1 MTETMTPEFDVSE
14 SVPARSRSWRT
25 VAIGVATV
33 FATVAVFF
41 GLFAFVLSGIQEQR
55 SQQQLYA
62 QFRGLID
69 PSSPLVKPTGG
80 VIKSGTPVAI
90 LNSAAAGLHDLMVV
104 EGTSSG
110 TTFFAPGHLR
120 NSPLPGQRGDSLII
134 GRSVTSG
141 APFGTLTSLKKGDD
155 IKVTTAQ
162 GIFRYVVLDHRVA
175 GDQLTALPP
184 SGSLLTLVTAT
195 GSSWLGDLAPTHLY
209 YVDAALVGRTVTAP
223 SGRPLVVTPA
233 EIQGHGDPN
242 AWPYVIFWLEAVL
255 LAAIGVVWL
264 WSKWP
269 WWRAWLVSVP
279 VVFAV
284 LWGLSTEL
292 LRLLPNVY

>member
-1 MTETMTPEFDVSE
+1 
-14 SVPARSRSWRT
+14 
-25 VAIGVATV
+25 
-33 FATVAVFF
+33 
-41 GLFAFVLSGIQEQR
+41 
-55 SQQQLYA
+55 
-62 QFRGLID
+62 
-69 PSSPLVKPTGG
+69 
-80 VIKSGTPVAI
+80 
-90 LNSAAAGLHDLMVV
+90 
-104 EGTSSG
+104 
-110 TTFFAPGHLR
+110 LR

>member
-1 MTETMTPEFDVSE
+1 MTPEIDVSE

-134 GRSVTSG
+134 GRSVTAG

>member
-1 MTETMTPEFDVSE
+1 MTETMTPEIDVSE

-134 GRSVTSG
+134 GRSVTAG